1 MVKRRV
7 KNEEISEMIEQ
18 KGLRATADY
27 LVKVAGYTIS
37 STYGK
42 LRDLGV
48 PSDKLQEAGIHKY
61 YFGTMAENNHFR
73 VMSER
78 RVSNKRP
85 IDKRTILA
93 LVIAKWSDEK
103 IIEEFFGNE
112 REDIVKAIK
121 EVRVYYKKRKEEI
134 KKNGGY

>member
-1 MVKRRV
+1 
-7 KNEEISEMIEQ
+7 
-18 KGLRATADY
+18 
-27 LVKVAGYTIS
+27 
-37 STYGK
+37 
-42 LRDLGV
+42 
-48 PSDKLQEAGIHKY
+48 
-61 YFGTMAENNHFR
+61 
-73 VMSER
+73 MSER

-112 REDIVKAIK
+112 REDIIKAIK

>member
-1 MVKRRV
+1 MVKKRV
-7 KNEEISEMIEQ
+7 KNEEISKMIEE
-18 KGLRATADY
+18 KGLRNTADY
-27 LVKVAGYTIS
+27 LVKQAGYTIS

-48 PSDKLQEAGIHKY
+48 PSDKLQEAGIH
-61 YFGTMAENNHFR
+61 FGTMAENSHFR

-112 REDIVKAIK
+112 REDIIKAIK
-121 EVRVYYKKRKEEI
+121 EVRVYYEKRKKEI
-134 KKNGGY
+134 KKKGV

>member
-1 MVKRRV
+1 MVKKRV

-61 YFGTMAENNHFR
+61 YFGTTTENSHFR

-112 REDIVKAIK
+112 REDIIKAIK
-121 EVRVYYKKRKEEI
+121 EVRVYYEKRKEEI